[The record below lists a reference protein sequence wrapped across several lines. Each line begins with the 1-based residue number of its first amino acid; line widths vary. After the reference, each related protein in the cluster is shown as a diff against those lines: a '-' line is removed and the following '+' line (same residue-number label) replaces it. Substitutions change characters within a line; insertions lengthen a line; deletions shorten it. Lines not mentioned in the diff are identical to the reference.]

1 MSKIQIY
8 VITHK
13 EVNIKLKNHYVL
25 LQVGSVLYPSLG
37 YLRDDVGE
45 NISWKNKNF
54 CELTGLYWIWKN
66 SSADIIGLVHY
77 RRFFYAGRVNALMNH
92 RLSSSQIER
101 YLVKYDLIVPKITKY
116 SRSVRE
122 IYKEKHHIE
131 DWNLTREII
140 GELYP
145 EYLETFD
152 RVGESNE
159 LYVCNMFCGKRK
171 ILQAYCKWLFDI
183 LFELETR
190 IDISDYDNY
199 NQRIYGFLSERLFTV
214 WVRWNRVPCKEV
226 FIYNTEEE
234 SILQQALIHPI
245 KKRIACLVERY

>member
-13 EVNIKLKNHYVL
+13 EVNIKLKNQYVL

-140 GELYP
+140 G
-145 EYLETFD
+145 
-152 RVGESNE
+152 
-159 LYVCNMFCGKRK
+159 
-171 ILQAYCKWLFDI
+171 
-183 LFELETR
+183 
-190 IDISDYDNY
+190 
-199 NQRIYGFLSERLFTV
+199 
-214 WVRWNRVPCKEV
+214 
-226 FIYNTEEE
+226 
-234 SILQQALIHPI
+234 
-245 KKRIACLVERY
+245 